1 MVRGMYSAATGLQ
14 AYSQQQDVLAENVAQ
29 ASTPGY
35 RQKGTVYETF
45 DRVLGRGVPPTGDIV
60 GTRVV
65 GTYTDFT
72 PGTLQH
78 TGQPYDL
85 ALDHDSFF
93 ILNGPR
99 GQIYTRNG
107 SFHVNQQGLVVSQA
121 GYPLQGTAG
130 NIRVPASTINFQVAT
145 DGTVTA
151 DGNRVAQIQRA
162 RFTKPEQLVSVGPTL
177 FRAPP
182 GSGLQYS
189 MARVVQGYHES
200 SNVQPAQAMI
210 QMLVGMR
217 YFDAAGRAM
226 RAIAETIALNT
237 KPQ

>member
-45 DRVLGRGVPPTGDIV
+45 DRVLGRASHRRATSSN
-60 GTRVV
+60 RVV

-93 ILNGPR
+93 ILDGPR

-151 DGNRVAQIQRA
+151 DGNRVVQIQRA

-189 MARVVQGYHES
+189 MRSVG
-200 SNVQPAQAMI
+200 PGLPRII
-210 QMLVGMR
+210 QCSACTGDDSDACGHAPP
-217 YFDAAGRAM
+217 FDAAGRAM

>member
-1 MVRGMYSAATGLQ
+1 MTDIPLDTEVIKRDRSWFGACIRAATGLQ

-35 RQKGTVYETF
+35 RQKGRFTKPSTVCWAE
-45 DRVLGRGVPPTGDIV
+45 GVPPTGDIV

-177 FRAPP
+177 FRPP

-189 MARVVQGYHES
+189 MAAWSRVTTNHPMFS
-200 SNVQPAQAMI
+200 
-210 QMLVGMR
+210 LHR
-217 YFDAAGRAM
+217 R
-226 RAIAETIALNT
+226 
-237 KPQ
+237 